1 MFVIGSINTDLVIT
15 APYFP
20 KKGETLTGSGFF
32 TAHGG
37 KGANQAVA
45 AARAGGNVYMCGC
58 VGDDGFGKEALEA
71 LRSDGIDT
79 RYVRTVNNCPTGTA
93 VIVVTDGDN
102 RIILDAGANAQL
114 CREDIDRA
122 LCEAEEGDIYL
133 TQLENPIDVIGYG
146 LKRAREKGMYVILN
160 PAPANTD
167 VSPFLKYCH
176 LITPN
181 ETETELF
188 GGREALMGLCDTL
201 LITLG
206 GKGFEINDRQGR
218 RSYECIKI
226 TPVDTT
232 AAGDTLCG
240 TLATQLA
247 QGEELD
253 AAARY
258 ASLTASI
265 ACTRKGA
272 QPSIP
277 TKDEV
282 LEYIK
287 RDIK

>member
-1 MFVIGSINTDLVIT
+1 MKKVFVVGSINTDLVII

-20 KKGETLTGSGFF
+20 KKGETLTGSDFF

-45 AARAGGNVYMCGC
+45 AARAGGEVIMCGC
-58 VGDDGFGKEALEA
+58 VGNDSFGRDAIAALSA
-71 LRSDGIDT
+71 DGISTEHIRVIDGAAS
-79 RYVRTVNNCPTGTA
+79 GTA

-102 RIILDAGANAQL
+102 RIILDPGANACL
-114 CREDIDRA
+114 SGEDIDRV
-122 LCEAEEGDIYL
+122 LEEAAAGDIYL

-146 LKRAREKGMYVILN
+146 LKRAKEKGMYVILN
-160 PAPANTD
+160 PAPANVD
-167 VSPFLKYCH
+167 IAPYLEYCD

-181 ETETELF
+181 ETETEIF
-188 GGREALMGLCDTL
+188 GGREHLVEKCGATL

-206 GKGFEINDRQGR
+206 GKGFEINDGEGR
-218 RSYECIKI
+218 RQYPCIKVDV
-226 TPVDTT
+226 VDTT

-240 TLATQLA
+240 TLATRLSE
-247 QGEELD
+247 GEELD

-265 ACTRKGA
+265 ACGRKGA

-277 TKDEV
+277 TRAEV
-282 LEYIK
+282 EGYK
-287 RDIK
+287 A